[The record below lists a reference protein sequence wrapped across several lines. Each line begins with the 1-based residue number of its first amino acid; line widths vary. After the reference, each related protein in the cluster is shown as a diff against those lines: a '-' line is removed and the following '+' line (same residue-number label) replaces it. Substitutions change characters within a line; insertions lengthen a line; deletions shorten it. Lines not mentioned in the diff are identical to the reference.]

1 GVPHR
6 RGRMKQ
12 STKVCMALIL
22 LLLGTSLAYAQTQY
36 FQFGNL
42 ATTGVAISSTWT
54 EISPSPAPRSFT
66 TNATT
71 DIEIVVNSWF
81 SVGELTTARGVDFAV
96 RLDGRAT
103 PFTNFGSVKASNSS
117 AFLSILGYFQNIPS
131 GTHSVSLW
139 ALAPAGSATNV
150 LADPG
155 NFGGRIIVKASPT
168 TNGPVAASMPRQNQT
183 NA

>member
-1 GVPHR
+1 MALPSRKKRRLPREFFCTPLDGTSGVPHR

-117 AFLSILGYFQNIPS
+117 AFLSILGY
-131 GTHSVSLW
+131 
-139 ALAPAGSATNV
+139 
-150 LADPG
+150 
-155 NFGGRIIVKASPT
+155 
-168 TNGPVAASMPRQNQT
+168 
-183 NA
+183 